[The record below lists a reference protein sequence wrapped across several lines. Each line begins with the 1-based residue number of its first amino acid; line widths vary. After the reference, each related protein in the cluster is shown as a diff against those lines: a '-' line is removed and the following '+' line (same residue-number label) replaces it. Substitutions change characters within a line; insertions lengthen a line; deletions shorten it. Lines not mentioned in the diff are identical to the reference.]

1 MGETIE
7 KYEQFLGFWKYVD
20 PRILEL
26 EDAKKRSAGLG
37 LFSVQNTTKVR
48 LTISLRFYSTKGEE
62 GEVTMSFLP
71 KFLLKI
77 VKAVPT
83 SEEEAGIMSIIIQR
97 PYSQLEKELRS
108 VFKGEK
114 DVKIIVDRRFDER
127 RASQQAV
134 EVERRLAEQ
143 RQQNEE
149 LVKVV
154 IST

>member
-1 MGETIE
+1 
-7 KYEQFLGFWKYVD
+7 
-20 PRILEL
+20 
-26 EDAKKRSAGLG
+26 
-37 LFSVQNTTKVR
+37 
-48 LTISLRFYSTKGEE
+48 
-62 GEVTMSFLP
+62 MSFLP
-71 KFLLKI
+71 KFLLKT

-127 RASQQAV
+127 RTSQQAI
-134 EVERRLAEQ
+134 EVERRLADQ

>member
-1 MGETIE
+1 
-7 KYEQFLGFWKYVD
+7 
-20 PRILEL
+20 
-26 EDAKKRSAGLG
+26 
-37 LFSVQNTTKVR
+37 
-48 LTISLRFYSTKGEE
+48 
-62 GEVTMSFLP
+62 MSFLP
-71 KFLLKI
+71 KFLFKI

-83 SEEEAGIMSIIIQR
+83 SEEKAGIMSIIIQR

-134 EVERRLAEQ
+134 EEERRHADQ
-143 RQQNEE
+143 RQPNEE
-149 LVKVV
+149 LIKAV